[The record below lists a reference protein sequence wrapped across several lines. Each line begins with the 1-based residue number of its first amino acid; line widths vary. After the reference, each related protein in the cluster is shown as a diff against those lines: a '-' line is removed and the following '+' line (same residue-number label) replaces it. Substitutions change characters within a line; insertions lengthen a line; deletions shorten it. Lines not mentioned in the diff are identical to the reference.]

1 MHSKIEDTLRVVGI
15 VCLLHRTESISAV
28 CALDG
33 DSSQQQGMFVTQQ
46 TPRQTK
52 KTKLPTSIA
61 VTYSP
66 RTKAWGGGG
75 LYENMRLIG
84 WNGSR

>member
-33 DSSQQQGMFVTQQ
+33 DSSQQKGMFVTQQ

-52 KTKLPTSIA
+52 KRNFQQASQLHTAPVQKL
-61 VTYSP
+61 
-66 RTKAWGGGG
+66 GGGG